1 MNAAETC
8 SLGPR
13 SRQGGAR
20 GAAMAGAGAVL
31 SGCRPGPDITVAGSY
46 FPSWMGCLVLG
57 VLGTMLFWQ
66 FFTRTGLDPYLGP
79 RVLVYPGLVIL
90 ITLVLWLSV
99 FRG

>member
-1 MNAAETC
+1 MKAAETC
-8 SLGPR
+8 WLGPR
-13 SRQGGAR
+13 SCRR
-20 GAAMAGAGAVL
+20 GAASAATAAAGAVL

-57 VLGTMLFWQ
+57 LLGTMLLWQ
-66 FFTRTGLDPYLGP
+66 LFTRTGLDPYLGP